1 MAERIKV
8 KPTSTEDPKFERKR
22 QSGILK
28 GAKSGSLTGKQ
39 SDALKAANTS
49 KAADRGMPKKSRGQ
63 WYRDAAK
70 RFLTKKTAAGRA
82 KTKKDKT
89 LGSIAKGG

>member
-1 MAERIKV
+1 MADRIKV
-8 KPTSTEDPKFERKR
+8 KPTSTEDPKFEKKR
-22 QSGILK
+22 QAGILK
-28 GAKSGSLTGKQ
+28 GASSGALTVKQ
-39 SDALKAANTS
+39 SKALSTVNKS
-49 KAADRGMPKKSRGQ
+49 KAADKGMPKKSRGQ